1 MIGRRRVSYIPFLVI
16 VATIATAAVTV
27 NGECQPGRVVVERF
41 IANHC
46 EDSCDPAT
54 PNKDRQVVKII
65 KRHTYTFSFA
75 PDEMPGHRRIVSA
88 NPHADI
94 RTKILCRN
102 RILLE

>member
-1 MIGRRRVSYIPFLVI
+1 MIGRRVSYIPFLVI
-16 VATIATAAVTV
+16 VATIATAVVTV
-27 NGECQPGRVVVERF
+27 NGECQPGHAVVECF

-46 EDSCDPAT
+46 EGSCDPAT

-65 KRHTYTFSFA
+65 KKHTYTFSFA
-75 PDEMPGHRRIVSA
+75 AEEAPARRRIAAA